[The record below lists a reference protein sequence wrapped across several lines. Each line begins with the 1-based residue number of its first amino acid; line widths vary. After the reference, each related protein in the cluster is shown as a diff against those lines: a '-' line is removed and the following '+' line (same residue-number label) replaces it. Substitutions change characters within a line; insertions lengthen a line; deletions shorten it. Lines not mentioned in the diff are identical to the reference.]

1 MDRAGTLLL
10 GVISVLSLPV
20 MLLNFGGGIVGGIWL
35 LILGNWALL
44 GLGLLSMFISSIGL
58 SLALA
63 PGLLFSGPGVLA
75 LGRKRYV
82 IGCIALLLGNLWTFV
97 VMTVWCV
104 GSFYVVFR
112 SYYTGGSIWPYLLWA
127 YGMATGPWTY
137 MAAREGQDSIG
148 SSLSAFGAC
157 IGAIVIMGVTLFYAH
172 PTLIDIGVGFCI
184 PLSVVVV
191 IQFLLAIMMMHEEA
205 RGF

>member
-1 MDRAGTLLL
+1 MRTGSSFRPTLHWVANKGGRWEAITERAGTVLL

-20 MLLNFGGGIVGGIWL
+20 MLLNFGGGIVGGIWP
-35 LILGNWALL
+35 LILGNWALV

-75 LGRKRYV
+75 LGHRRYV
-82 IGCIALLLGNLWTFV
+82 IGSIALLLGNLWTFV

-112 SYYTGGSIWPYLLWA
+112 SYYIGGSIWPYLLWA

-148 SSLSAFGAC
+148 SKS
-157 IGAIVIMGVTLFYAH
+157 
-172 PTLIDIGVGFCI
+172 
-184 PLSVVVV
+184 
-191 IQFLLAIMMMHEEA
+191 
-205 RGF
+205 